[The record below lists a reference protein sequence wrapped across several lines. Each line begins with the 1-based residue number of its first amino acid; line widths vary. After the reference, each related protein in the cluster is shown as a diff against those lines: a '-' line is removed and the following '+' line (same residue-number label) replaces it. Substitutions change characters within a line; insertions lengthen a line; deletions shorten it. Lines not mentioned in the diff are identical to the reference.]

1 MSLVE
6 LAQETLNIVK
16 RGEYQAANGTRVQI
30 REEVA
35 AAINGTRLYTP
46 EQLAELLKAR
56 QDTKTGAGTLPVIEV
71 TPETTGAA
79 SRRLYTEGVRDFAAL
94 NFASAR
100 NPGGGFI
107 RGTKAQEEDLARCSA
122 LYDCQLPHR
131 TYYDANRNQES
142 LLYTDHIIYS
152 PDVPFFRD
160 ERLDLLDVPF
170 FTSIITAPAPN
181 AGEFL
186 QREPRGLPQVRAA
199 LERRAGMV
207 LCVAAE
213 EKQRVL
219 VLGAWGCGVFR
230 NVPAD
235 VADVFAMWL
244 RHPGFAGA
252 FDRVVFGIY
261 ERDKDRPTLEVFKR
275 KLVRP

>member
-1 MSLVE
+1 MSLAG
-6 LAQETLNIVK
+6 LAQETLKIVK
-16 RGEYQAANGTRVQI
+16 EGQYQAPNGKWVQI
-30 REEVA
+30 RGEIA
-35 AAINGTRLYTP
+35 HAINGTRLYTP
-46 EQLAELLKAR
+46 EKLAEMLKTR
-56 QDTKTGAGTLPVIEV
+56 QETKTGAGDLPTIEI

-79 SRRLYTEGVRDFAAL
+79 SRRLYEEGVRDFAAL

-107 RGTKAQEEDLARCSA
+107 RGAKAQEEDLARCSA
-122 LYDCQLPHR
+122 LYDCQLTQRP
-131 TYYDANRNQES
+131 YYDANRNQES

-152 PDVPFFRD
+152 PDIPFFRD
-160 ERLDLLDVPF
+160 ERLDLLNAPF
-170 FTSIITAPAPN
+170 FASIITAPAPN

-186 QREPRGLPQVRAA
+186 QREPHGYAQVRVA

-207 LCVAAE
+207 LSVAAE

-244 RHPGFAGA
+244 RHPGFTGA

-275 KLVRP
+275 KLQP